1 MFAKIMQAWELGEYC
16 GTKPQMNG
24 DYVEFY
30 VTTDDG
36 EDLVRIYVK

>member
-1 MFAKIMQAWELGEYC
+1 MLATLTKAWELGEYC

-24 DYVEFY
+24 DYVEFH

-36 EDLVRIYVK
+36 EELVRIYVK